1 MISGHRLNTTLDPS
15 PSFPTGR
22 AWGCAAA
29 RPTPPPPASSPSSP
43 GAWGPQTPA
52 STDRPPRL
60 CDLHRE
66 CEWLSV
72 PGFFLHL
79 HRVRKTHGCPVSPP
93 VGWLQGRTEQVG
105 LSSQTPTLP
114 RHMQAQGRAVE
125 PWGRASVPAQH
136 PGPPGRLHS
145 AWPVGA
151 VRYEPPGAAGSS
163 RTGRSQLQWHG
174 HWKPE
179 MRPPTGSE
187 ALG

>member
-1 MISGHRLNTTLDPS
+1 MITGHRLNTTLDPS
-15 PSFPTGR
+15 PSFPTRR

-43 GAWGPQTPA
+43 GAWEPQTPA

-79 HRVRKTHGCPVSPP
+79 HRARKTHGCPVSPP

-136 PGPPGRLHS
+136 RDHRGGCTARGQS
-145 AWPVGA
+145 
-151 VRYEPPGAAGSS
+151 EPFAMSPRGLWARAARAAHNSS
-163 RTGRSQLQWHG
+163 GMG
-174 HWKPE
+174 
-179 MRPPTGSE
+179 TGS
-187 ALG
+187 LK